1 MDIKAFDKMNYGLY
15 IVSTKSGDQTAGCVV
30 NTLTQATV
38 QPARLLVTIHKDNQT
53 ERLIEESGVFAAVA
67 LAQSAQ
73 MELIGDF
80 GFRCSRDL
88 DKFANW
94 AHTEDENAV
103 PYLTEQ
109 TVARYSCRVVGKLD
123 AGTHMVFLG
132 EVQEAQ
138 VLEEEDAMTYA
149 YYHLVKKGLT
159 PPKLQ
164 LPAGTRCKRL
174 PLQNLRI
181 RSGIRHS
188 AGRFHMSHLQT
199 RFRSFRACLSRVEF
213 APTGGQGKLL

>member
-88 DKFANW
+88 DKFSNW
-94 AHTEDENAV
+94 AHAEDENGV

-109 TVARYSCRVVGKLD
+109 TVAQYSCRVVGKLD

-138 VLEEEDAMTYA
+138 VLGDEDAMTYA

-159 PPKLQ
+159 PPKASSYRPE
-164 LPAGTRCKRL
+164 PAVKGYRCKICGYVLESDTL
-174 PLQNLRI
+174 PEDFICPICKRG
-181 RSGIRHS
+181 SEAFEPVS
-188 AGRFHMSHLQT
+188 A
-199 RFRSFRACLSRVEF
+199 E
-213 APTGGQGKLL
+213 

>member
-1 MDIKAFDKMNYGLY
+1 
-15 IVSTKSGDQTAGCVV
+15 
-30 NTLTQATV
+30 
-38 QPARLLVTIHKDNQT
+38 
-53 ERLIEESGVFAAVA
+53 
-67 LAQSAQ
+67 

-149 YYHLVKKGLT
+149 YYHLVKKASLL
-159 PPKLQ
+159 PKL
-164 LPAGTRCKRL
+164 PATGRN
-174 PLQNLRI
+174 PL
-181 RSGIRHS
+181 
-188 AGRFHMSHLQT
+188 
-199 RFRSFRACLSRVEF
+199 
-213 APTGGQGKLL
+213 

>member
-103 PYLTEQ
+103 PYL
-109 TVARYSCRVVGKLD
+109 SLI
-123 AGTHMVFLG
+123 H
-132 EVQEAQ
+132 
-138 VLEEEDAMTYA
+138 
-149 YYHLVKKGLT
+149 
-159 PPKLQ
+159 
-164 LPAGTRCKRL
+164 
-174 PLQNLRI
+174 I
-181 RSGIRHS
+181 
-188 AGRFHMSHLQT
+188 
-199 RFRSFRACLSRVEF
+199 
-213 APTGGQGKLL
+213 